1 MEALIDRRWLK
12 TSTAQTLAYKSSQIM
27 MAALIRLADRVRAE
41 PLLAPPAA
49 TGTAATGSDEINKW
63 TLRYGR
69 LRYGAPAPGGL
80 VVVDT
85 IVDTAP
91 IIVNGGTWEQRVQC
105 MWPDFTRNIAT
116 ASSKGCVQVPPRLS
130 QYDGPPLECARAV
143 YDGFITH
150 SQVDVLSEAAADV
163 LRQNRDES
171 SSKGA
176 YVTLAL
182 HTFHDDASLREM
194 LGDAATEVLQDATL
208 RIQDMFEN
216 SFSPGFRPALSG
228 ALITELRAD
237 EVDLDAPNVHD
248 QYSAFHVDRAN
259 LASYDYSALLYLDT
273 QGEGFDGSDLEFVD
287 LTQDEDVM
295 SRTVVK
301 PSAGRL
307 VLFTGGHE
315 NLHGVTRI
323 KRGARRVVAMWFACD
338 EGDSMRDVLGGLL
351 SSKGDSSNR
360 GESGA
365 AGSSS
370 EEDVVPF
377 VASLV

>member
-49 TGTAATGSDEINKW
+49 TGTAATGD
-63 TLRYGR
+63 TT
-69 LRYGAPAPGGL
+69 GASPPGGL